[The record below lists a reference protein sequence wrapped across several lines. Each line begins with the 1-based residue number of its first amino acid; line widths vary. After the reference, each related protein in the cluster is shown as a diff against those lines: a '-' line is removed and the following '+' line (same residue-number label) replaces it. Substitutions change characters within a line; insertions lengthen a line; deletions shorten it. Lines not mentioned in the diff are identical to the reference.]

1 MSRPSGRPTN
11 QLRVIAGQWRGRR
24 WSFPDLPG
32 LRPTPDRVRETLFNW
47 LAPVLPGARCL
58 DLFAGSG
65 ALGIEALSRG
75 AAEVI
80 FVERHPLAARA
91 LRENLERLQ
100 AREACVEPADAL
112 DWLRQPGRPFEI
124 AFLDPPFGEALL
136 EPACAALEQ
145 GGWLAADSWIYLE
158 GEAATHRPALP
169 ASWVAHR
176 DKIAGAVAYR
186 LLRRRTPTLFTASV
200 PAIPKV
206 DAPQEKG
213 RGESCLAP
221 RLSR

>member
-1 MSRPSGRPTN
+1 MGRTGEPAN
-11 QLRVIAGQWRGRR
+11 RLRVIAGQWRGRR
-24 WSFPDLPG
+24 LSFPDLPG

-75 AAEVI
+75 AAEVV

-91 LRENLERLQ
+91 LRDNLERLS
-100 AREACVEPADAL
+100 ARGALVEQSEAL
-112 DWLRQPGRPFEI
+112 NWLRQPGQPFEI
-124 AFLDPPFGEALL
+124 VFLDPPFGEGLL
-136 EPACAALEQ
+136 EPACAVLEQ
-145 GGWLAADSWIYLE
+145 GGWLAETAWIYLE
-158 GEAATHRPALP
+158 AEMAARSLSLP

-176 DKIAGAVAYR
+176 EKIAGAVAFR
-186 LLRRRTPTLFTASV
+186 LARRQSPTLFLGPGPAGGISV
-200 PAIPKV
+200 P
-206 DAPQEKG
+206 DENEQ
-213 RGESCLAP
+213 GESCLAP